1 MYQLI
6 KVARTDQLP
15 LGARKLCTAEDRQMA
30 MFNLS
35 RTLSAEEST
44 DRLTASFSRLPC
56 GQQRVIAMQQMIRI
70 LQCTS
75 MI

>member
-15 LGARKLCTAEDRQMA
+15 VGARKLCTAEDRQMA

-35 RTLSAEEST
+35 GTLSAEEST
-44 DRLTASFSRLPC
+44 YRLTVIVSRLPC
-56 GQQRVIAMQQMIRI
+56 GQQRIIARQQMIRN